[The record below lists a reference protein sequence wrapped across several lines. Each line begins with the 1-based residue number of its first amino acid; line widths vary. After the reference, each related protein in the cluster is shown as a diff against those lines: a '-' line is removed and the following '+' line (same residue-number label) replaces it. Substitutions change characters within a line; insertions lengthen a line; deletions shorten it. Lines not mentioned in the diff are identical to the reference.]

1 MSENDTLF
9 ALAAA
14 YQNVDDAVADYE
26 AVKELYDEDDLP
38 AQASACATALACLVP
53 GESPEAERSLHD
65 PRRALFAGTCFE
77 SSETNFRV

>member
-26 AVKELYDEDDLP
+26 AVKELYDEVKT
-38 AQASACATALACLVP
+38 S
-53 GESPEAERSLHD
+53 HD
-65 PRRALFAGTCFE
+65 FDAAVRRWMRAPRA
-77 SSETNFRV
+77 